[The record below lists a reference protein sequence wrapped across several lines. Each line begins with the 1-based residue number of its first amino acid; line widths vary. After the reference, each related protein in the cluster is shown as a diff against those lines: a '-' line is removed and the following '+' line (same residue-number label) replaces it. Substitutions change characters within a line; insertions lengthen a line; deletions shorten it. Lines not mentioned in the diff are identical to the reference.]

1 MVSSDERGAVELDR
15 RTVLQ
20 SVGAGALALGAGV
33 GGVGAN
39 RHGVLEEPLVRGST
53 EQVLVMGAE
62 AGEELALRSEGTT
75 VTTATADELGAHAF
89 RDVEPGVGYTVI
101 ERSDGEQR
109 TLAADV
115 EVLSRE
121 FEPPQALYDDQQLE
135 SGFNY
140 IETRDGTTLAAQV
153 ALPDASEFGEGP
165 YPVVID
171 YSGYEPSTNFWDGID
186 DRFNGLGY
194 AVVGVN
200 MRGTACSGG
209 KFDFVERLHWLD
221 GYDAVE
227 TIATQEWADG
237 VALAGKSYPGY
248 TQLYVAATRPPS
260 LDAIVPGHVVGGFYR
275 DVAYPGGLQNVTYA
289 QRWAGERDA
298 EAQPGGS
305 MGNVD
310 QRIED
315 GDETC
320 ERNQLLRGQNRNLV
334 DTIESTP
341 FYDGVFEARTAW
353 TLVEEIDVPTLLVG
367 AWQDEQTGSRPIRLL
382 EQFDDDP
389 PVRLVASNGDHGEYY
404 GPEVFPEIERFLAY
418 YLEESVPESD
428 DEEFDEYASAL
439 AAYERE
445 DPVTVYWE
453 LDDDRM
459 ARGRSSYAE
468 WPPGETWE
476 LYLQPDGRL
485 DTEPP
490 GDEGPEASSY
500 EYDPESFLL
509 QLPSR
514 DGPRI
519 EWERPDDSE
528 FVGFVSEELTEDRV
542 CVGSGLVEL
551 WLRSSADDTDLQVTL
566 SELRPDGQE
575 MLVQTGWLRASHR
588 VEDEQRSLPRRPW
601 HTHREADTEM
611 LPDGEFANLRV
622 ELFPF
627 GHVFREGSRVALSVE
642 PVGGTRGE
650 WGFDVV
656 DQTATNEVAHTPEM
670 ASTLELPLVEEPA
683 PTDGLP
689 PCDDVR
695 EQPCR
700 DASPETFLR
709 ATETTVSVSVT
720 GEGGDPVS
728 NATVELLAGE
738 TVLATTTTDSSGT
751 GEVGGSADAALE
763 LRVSAE
769 GFESTQTVVGDSGSL
784 DVTLEPVDD
793 GGDEDGATDDGAGD
807 DTSDGED
814 SGGGQAGGD
823 DAAGEDGDDEDGS
836 GPGFTLPAGV
846 ASVGGAAYLL
856 KRRLAGDGSD
866 TDAE

>member
-1 MVSSDERGAVELDR
+1 MSGHVYPDAMVPSDEQGEFVLDR

-20 SVGAGALALGAGV
+20 TVGAGAFALGAGV
-33 GGVGAN
+33 GGVGAD
-39 RHGVLEEPLVRGST
+39 RHDVLEEPLVRGST
-53 EQVLVMGAE
+53 EQVLVTGAT
-62 AGEELALRSEGTT
+62 AGEELELRSEGAT
-75 VTTATADELGAHAF
+75 VATATADELGGHAF
-89 RDVEPGVGYTVI
+89 RDVEPGEGYTVI
-101 ERSDGEQR
+101 ERGGEAT
-109 TLAADV
+109 TLAEGV

-121 FEPPQALYDDQQLE
+121 FEPPQSLYDDQQLE
-135 SGFNY
+135 PGFNY

-153 ALPDASEFGEGP
+153 SLPDASEFGEGP

-186 DRFNGLGY
+186 DRFNRLGY

-227 TIATQEWADG
+227 AIATQEWADG

-289 QRWAGERDA
+289 QRWAGERDG
-298 EAQPGGS
+298 EARPGGS
-305 MGNVD
+305 MGDVD
-310 QRIED
+310 QRIEA
-315 GDETC
+315 GDTTC
-320 ERNQLLRGQNRNLV
+320 ERNQLLRGQNRSLV
-334 DTIESTP
+334 DTIENTP
-341 FYDGVFEARTAW
+341 FYDGVFESRTAW

-382 EQFDDDP
+382 EQFDGDH

-418 YLEESVPESD
+418 YLEETVPESD
-428 DEEFDEYASAL
+428 SDEFDGFDSAF

-445 DPVTVYWE
+445 NPFTVYWE

-459 ARGRSSYAE
+459 ARGRSSYPE
-468 WPPGETWE
+468 WPPGESWE
-476 LYLQPDGRL
+476 LYLQPDGHL

-490 GDEGPEASSY
+490 TGDGREASSY

-519 EWERPDDSE
+519 EWERPDESG
-528 FVGFVSEELTEDRV
+528 FVGFVSERLTEDRV
-542 CVGSGLVEL
+542 CVGSGLVKL
-551 WLRSSADDTDLQVTL
+551 WLRSSAADTDLQVTL
-566 SELRPDGQE
+566 SELRPDGRE

-588 VEDEQRSLPRRPW
+588 TEDEERSLPRRPW

-611 LPDGEFANLRV
+611 LPDGEFARMRV

-670 ASTLELPLVEEPA
+670 ASKLELPLVEEPA

-709 ATETTVSVSVT
+709 STETTVGVT
-720 GEGGDPVS
+720 VTDSGGDPVS
-728 NATVELLAGE
+728 NATVELRSGEDILE
-738 TVLATTTTDSSGT
+738 TVTTDSSGT
-751 GEVGGSADAALE
+751 GTVSGPSDAALE

-769 GFESTQTVVGDSGSL
+769 GFETTRTVVGDSGSL
-784 DVTLEPVDD
+784 DVTLEPVDGS
-793 GGDEDGATDDGAGD
+793 GGQDGAADDGTGD
-807 DTSDGED
+807 DDGDD
-814 SGGGQAGGD
+814 SGDGQAEG
-823 DAAGEDGDDEDGS
+823 GDDEDGS

-846 ASVGGAAYLL
+846 ASVGGVAYLL
-856 KRRLAGDGSD
+856 ERRLTGDGSD